1 MITFETNASGAIWW
15 PTLQPFQVVPLKS
28 ILNYST
34 WKIYSK
40 YGVNT
45 LGPLCLWQCLCVFS
59 VFHFVFPFVF
69 VFAFV
74 FAFVFVLWFE
84 FIVLLGSASTGTL
97 HLYSGW
103 HALPASMMYLASL
116 PLSDLFII
124 DLNIFDDRFGFF
136 LLSRFAYHCLPCF
149 GCQNFDDFKQRALQK
164 QIYKN

>member
-1 MITFETNASGAIWW
+1 MYFCNVFWIYCFARKPQAT
-15 PTLQPFQVVPLKS
+15 S
-28 ILNYST
+28 ILYLYSV
-34 WKIYSK
+34 WQPPSAPMMY
-40 YGVNT
+40 
-45 LGPLCLWQCLCVFS
+45 LWV
-59 VFHFVFPFVF
+59 FVFPFVF